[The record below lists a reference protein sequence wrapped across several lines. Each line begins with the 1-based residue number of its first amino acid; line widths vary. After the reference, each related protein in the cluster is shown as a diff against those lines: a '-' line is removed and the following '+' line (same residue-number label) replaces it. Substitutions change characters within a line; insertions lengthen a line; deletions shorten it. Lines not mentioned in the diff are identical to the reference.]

1 MQRIYA
7 LPKAQS
13 TPKHCQADDLRLD
26 ALDASL
32 EMFIRA
38 ILNGMAF
45 FILCTLYVACLLYSF
60 VIRNVMIVASRSLR
74 LRPDQ
79 RQDHKHPS
87 DPWLCISMSMTMSR
101 QRDAV

>member
-1 MQRIYA
+1 MNFSREAFSNGADLCIAQSPK
-7 LPKAQS
+7 PKALS
-13 TPKHCQADDLRLD
+13 GDDLRLD

-45 FILCTLYVACLLYSF
+45 FILCTLYVVCLLYSF

-87 DPWLCISMSMTMSR
+87 DPWLCI
-101 QRDAV
+101 